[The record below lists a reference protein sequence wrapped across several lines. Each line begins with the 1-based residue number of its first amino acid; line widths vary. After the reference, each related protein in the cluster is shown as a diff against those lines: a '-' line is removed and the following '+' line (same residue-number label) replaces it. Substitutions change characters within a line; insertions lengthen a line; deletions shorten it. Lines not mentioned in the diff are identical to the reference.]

1 MPPLRRAHAAQ
12 SGLALGQPLPGPGTG
27 FAYCCSTAKPLRPL
41 INPHWRVFMKRVQQG
56 FTLIELMIVVAIIG
70 ILAAIALPAYQEFT
84 QRARVS
90 EALVMLSA
98 AKATVGQNI
107 ASEGALNATT
117 ACRGVGGI
125 AGTQNLVA
133 NTAPCSG
140 AGILSVTTTTR
151 AGGFALTLTPTLTT
165 QGQVTWRCSAP
176 AGANQN
182 IVPPECRTT

>member
-1 MPPLRRAHAAQ
+1 
-12 SGLALGQPLPGPGTG
+12 
-27 FAYCCSTAKPLRPL
+27 
-41 INPHWRVFMKRVQQG
+41 MKRVQQG

-70 ILAAIALPAYQEFT
+70 ILAAIALPAYQDFT

-90 EALVMLSA
+90 EALVVLSA
-98 AKATVGQNI
+98 AKATVGENV
-107 ASEGALNATT
+107 ASERALDAT
-117 ACRGVGGI
+117 ACRGVGPI

-133 NTAPCSG
+133 NSAPCSG